1 MEENYNLGQTPQG
14 GFQYN
19 GGIGYV
25 AIPFDI
31 DRAEYIAYCF
41 KQGRVSIKTEDG
53 GFINRC
59 PISIDLLNWIVFP
72 DKPEQNG
79 SVVTWTL
86 ESVHKQPM
94 INGIL
99 LSTDEINDLK
109 ENEFKIGRKFND
121 NFVFISGSPQKEYHS
136 VVLKGVK
143 KPKYIVRILNDD
155 NNAERIEEIQGT
167 TKTFTKKSYENSSNE
182 SIKHKVFKKN
192 ANENVEVEHLITAK
206 GNYFKGEE
214 FVINDGKEQMTL
226 GNTLKDFLD
235 ELIDTIASSTVTTSI
250 GQMPLLN
257 ASQIS
262 ALKQKT
268 ENILSKIGKLD

>member
-14 GFQYN
+14 GFQYQ
-19 GGIGYV
+19 GGIGYI
-25 AIPFDI
+25 AIPYDL
-31 DRAEYIAYCF
+31 DRDEYISYCF
-41 KQGRVSIKTEDG
+41 RQGRVSIKTEDG

-72 DKPEQNG
+72 KKPEENG
-79 SVVTWTL
+79 SVVTWNL
-86 ESVHKQPM
+86 ESVHKHPM

-109 ENEFKIGRKFND
+109 ENEFKIGRKFED
-121 NFVFISGSPQKEYHS
+121 NFVFISGSPQKQYHS
-136 VVLKGVK
+136 VVVKGDK

-155 NNAERIEEIQGT
+155 NNAEKIEEIQGT
-167 TKTFTKKSYENSSNE
+167 TKTFTKKSFENSSNE

-192 ANENVEVEHLITAK
+192 ANENIEMYHLITLN
-206 GNYFKGEE
+206 GHYFKGDE
-214 FVINDGKEQMTL
+214 FVINDGKEAMAL
-226 GNTLKDFLD
+226 GDTLKEFLD
-235 ELIDTIASSTVTTSI
+235 EFIDTVASSTVATGI
-250 GQMPLLN
+250 GTMPLLN

-262 ALKQKT
+262 ALKAKT